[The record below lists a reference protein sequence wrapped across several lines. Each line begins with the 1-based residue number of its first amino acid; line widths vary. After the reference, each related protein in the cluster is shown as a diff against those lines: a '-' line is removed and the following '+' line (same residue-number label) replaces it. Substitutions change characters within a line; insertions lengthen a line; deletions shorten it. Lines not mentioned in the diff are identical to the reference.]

1 MAGLAVAE
9 PGLSGTG
16 GTIELMSDPRGRIP
30 DPPENADQPPE
41 RTKGLV
47 LEPCYRHPDVLT
59 GVHCTRCGRPIC
71 PDCMRPAAVGYQCPD
86 DAAEVKRTA
95 PRGRSSLTT
104 GRAGTVTRTLLFV
117 NIGMFVVELSRSSG
131 AGGTLAGGPN
141 LRTLFDLGAMQP
153 LAVAQG
159 HQYWRLFTAMFLH
172 AGLLHLALNMY
183 GLYLFGSIIE
193 SAFGQVRFL
202 AIYFIAGLMA
212 SVASF
217 VFSDPRSVAVGAS
230 GAIFGLLGAWV
241 AFNFR
246 RRGSSFAS
254 ANLRW
259 AAMLIGL
266 NLVLG
271 FSIAGIDNFA
281 HLGGLVTGVVAGTLA
296 EGVGPQGTQKLVQVV
311 GFAAIALIG
320 LALTLSRVTA
330 LTG

>member
-1 MAGLAVAE
+1 MTLGR
-9 PGLSGTG
+9 GSGSIT
-16 GTIELMSDPRGRIP
+16 R
-30 DPPENADQPPE
+30 
-41 RTKGLV
+41 V
-47 LEPCYRHPDVLT
+47 L
-59 GVHCTRCGRPIC
+59 
-71 PDCMRPAAVGYQCPD
+71 
-86 DAAEVKRTA
+86 
-95 PRGRSSLTT
+95 
-104 GRAGTVTRTLLFV
+104 LLV
-117 NIGMFVVELSRSSG
+117 NIGLFVVEVAAGSG
-131 AGGTLAGGPN
+131 GGVTGGPS

-193 SAFGQVRFL
+193 QAYGEVRFL
-202 AIYFIAGLMA
+202 AIYFAAGLMA

-246 RRGSSFAS
+246 RRGNAFAS

-259 AAMLIGL
+259 ALMLIGI

-281 HLGGLVTGVVAGTLA
+281 HLGGLATGAAAGTLA
-296 EGVGPQGTQKLVQVV
+296 EGIGPRETRGVVQVL
-311 GFAAIALIG
+311 GFVLIALLGIG
-320 LALTLSRVTA
+320 LTLWRVSALSPA
-330 LTG
+330 

>member
-1 MAGLAVAE
+1 MDD
-9 PGLSGTG
+9 PSG
-16 GTIELMSDPRGRIP
+16 RRP
-30 DPPENADQPPE
+30 DPPQNPEQPSE
-41 RTKGLV
+41 RTKGLI

-71 PDCMRPAAVGYQCPD
+71 PDCMRPAPVGYQCPD
-86 DAAEVKRTA
+86 DAAEGRRSA
-95 PRGRSSLTT
+95 PRGRSSLTIGRT
-104 GRAGTVTRTLLFV
+104 GAATRALLIV
-117 NIGMFVVELSRSSG
+117 NIGMFVLELAAGSG
-131 AGGTLAGGPN
+131 GGGTLAGGPS
-141 LRTLFDLGAMQP
+141 LKTLFDLGAMQP
-153 LAVAQG
+153 LAIAQG

-172 AGLLHLALNMY
+172 AGVLHLALNMY
-183 GLYLFGSIIE
+183 GLYLFGTIIE
-193 SAFGQVRFL
+193 SAFGEVRFL

-217 VFSDPRSVAVGAS
+217 IFTNPQTVAVGAS

-281 HLGGLVTGVVAGTLA
+281 HLGGLITGGVAGTLA
-296 EGVGPQGTQKLVQVV
+296 EGVGPRNARTPVQVV
-311 GFAAIALIG
+311 GFAAIAFLG
-320 LALTLSRVTA
+320 VALTVWRVSALS
-330 LTG
+330 G

>member
-1 MAGLAVAE
+1 
-9 PGLSGTG
+9 
-16 GTIELMSDPRGRIP
+16 
-30 DPPENADQPPE
+30 
-41 RTKGLV
+41 
-47 LEPCYRHPDVLT
+47 
-59 GVHCTRCGRPIC
+59 
-71 PDCMRPAAVGYQCPD
+71 MRPAPVGYQCPD
-86 DAAEVKRTA
+86 DAGKQPRA
-95 PRGRSSLTT
+95 RGRSSLALGGRT
-104 GRAGTVTRTLLFV
+104 GSITRALLVV
-117 NIGMFVVELSRSSG
+117 NIAMFVLEVAAG
-131 AGGTLAGGPN
+131 AGSAVAGNPS

-153 LAVAQG
+153 LAIAQG

-193 SAFGQVRFL
+193 HAYGEARFL
-202 AIYFIAGLMA
+202 AIYFAAGLMA

-246 RRGSSFAS
+246 RRGDAFAS

-259 AAMLIGL
+259 ALMLIGI

-281 HLGGLVTGVVAGTLA
+281 HLGGLATGAAAGTLA
-296 EGVGPQGTQKLVQVV
+296 EGIGPREIRGAVQVV
-311 GFAAIALIG
+311 GFVLIALLG
-320 LALTLSRVTA
+320 VALTLWRVSA
-330 LTG
+330 LSA